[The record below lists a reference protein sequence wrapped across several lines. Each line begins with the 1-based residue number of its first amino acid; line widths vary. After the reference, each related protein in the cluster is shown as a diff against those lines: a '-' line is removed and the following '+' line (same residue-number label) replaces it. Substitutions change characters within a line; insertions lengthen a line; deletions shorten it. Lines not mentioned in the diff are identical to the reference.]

1 MVQYILKREFQK
13 GRLVFIPPADTFAQ
27 ENIRRELKKC
37 RDRFGDYVLITMQA
51 PKKPRSTGPGSQS
64 HHLNGH
70 VQQIADRTGL
80 AFDLVKYCIKML
92 AVEEMD
98 YPHAVVDG
106 HVWPQSEADCS
117 SGECALLIEA
127 AHVWAA
133 RHGIELE
140 E

>member
-1 MVQYILKREFQK
+1 MVQYILKREYHK
-13 GRLVFIPPADTFAQ
+13 GRIVFIPPADAFAQ

-70 VQQIADRTGL
+70 V
-80 AFDLVKYCIKML
+80 
-92 AVEEMD
+92 
-98 YPHAVVDG
+98 
-106 HVWPQSEADCS
+106 WPQSEADSS

>member
-1 MVQYILKREFQK
+1 MVQYVLKREFQK
-13 GRLVFIPPADTFAQ
+13 GRLVFIPPADAFAQ

-37 RDRFGDYVLITMQA
+37 RDRFNDYVLITMQP

-70 VQQIADRTGL
+70 IQQIANQTGL
-80 AFDLVKYCIKML
+80 SFELVKYCIKML

-133 RHGIELE
+133 RHGIKLE